1 MNTLPVASTKEVRS
15 HARRIALRYP
25 RQLATVLVL
34 NVLAAA
40 SGLAMPWLLGD
51 LVASVARDRSEIA
64 HYVLLICL
72 ACVVQALLIKCAMYA
87 AAGLGEKVLAELRQE
102 FVHDLLALELNT
114 VENADRGD
122 LVTRTTRDVGTLST
136 TVRHAIPE
144 TLIAVVTIMIT
155 LGALLLISPLLVLPC
170 LISAP
175 ILFAASK
182 WYVSRARAGYLRQSA
197 SYSQLTE
204 GLTETVEGA
213 HTVEALQLS
222 ARRLERVDRDI
233 AESYAAERYTLR
245 LRNVFLPICDTT
257 YVLPVAASLIIGGL
271 FYIHGMVTLAE
282 VTAATLYIQQ
292 LLGPVDTLLFWL
304 NELQM
309 SGVALARLLGIAES
323 APPATDL
330 HKHAPD
336 TPDIAGNDS
345 HLVVRDVRY
354 AYRTD
359 VDVLHGIDLD
369 IVPGER
375 LAIVGP
381 SGSGKSTLGQ
391 LLAGIHRPR
400 TGSITLDGLPLAE
413 IPLEDLRGRVA
424 IVAQDHHVFDGSLR
438 DNLVIAKS
446 DATDREIE
454 AALAA
459 VDAEQW
465 AAQFGLDTRISLH
478 QDALTPAQTQQITL
492 ARLVL
497 ANPHTLILDEAT
509 AFLDPRSARQVE
521 RSLSV
526 ILKDR
531 TVIAIAHRLHTAH
544 DADRIAVM
552 EEGRITELGTHHELL
567 ERGGAYADLWN
578 TWQGSTESLTSRTTV
593 HRP

>member
-1 MNTLPVASTKEVRS
+1 MNALPVASAKEVRA
-15 HARRIALRYP
+15 HARRIASRHP
-25 RQLATVLVL
+25 GGLAGVVAV
-34 NVLAAA
+34 NALAAA
-40 SGLAMPWLLGD
+40 TGLAVPWLLGD
-51 LVASVARDRSEIA
+51 LVASVARGRNDIT

-72 ACVVQALLIKCAMYA
+72 ACVTQATLIRFAMYA
-87 AAGLGEKVLAELRQE
+87 AAVLGERVLGELRQQ
-102 FVHDLLALELNT
+102 FVRDMLALDLNT

-144 TLIAVVTIMIT
+144 TLIALLTIAIS
-155 LGALLLISPLLVLPC
+155 LGALILISPLLVLPC
-170 LISAP
+170 LVSVP
-175 ILFAASK
+175 ILVAASK
-182 WYVSRARAGYLRQSA
+182 WYLARARAGYVRQSA

-213 HTVEALQLS
+213 HTVEALRLTH
-222 ARRLERVDRDI
+222 RRLERVDQDI

-257 YVLPVAASLIIGGL
+257 YVLPVAITLVVGGL
-271 FYIHGMVTLAE
+271 FYIHGMVTLAA

-323 APPATDL
+323 APPT
-330 HKHAPD
+330 APD
-336 TPDIAGNDS
+336 TCEPVPHSAGNGNW
-345 HLVVRDVRY
+345 LAIRDVRY
-354 AYRTD
+354 AYRPD

-369 IVPGER
+369 VVKGER
-375 LAIVGP
+375 LALVGP

-400 TGSITLDGLPLAE
+400 TGTITFGGLPLAE
-413 IPLEDLRGRVA
+413 MPLEELRGKVA

-446 DATDREIE
+446 AATYEEIE
-454 AALAA
+454 AALTA
-459 VDAEQW
+459 VDAWQW
-465 AAQFGLDTRISLH
+465 AEPFGLDTRISLH
-478 QDALTPAQTQQITL
+478 GNALTPAQTQQVAL

-509 AFLDPRSARQVE
+509 ALLNPHAARQAE
-521 RSLSV
+521 RSLAAA
-526 ILKDR
+526 LEGR

-544 DADRIAVM
+544 DADRIAVL
-552 EEGRITELGTHHELL
+552 EEGRISELGTHQELL
-567 ERGGAYADLWN
+567 EHGGTYAGLWN
-578 TWQGSTESLTSRTTV
+578 SWQGHAESLS
-593 HRP
+593 